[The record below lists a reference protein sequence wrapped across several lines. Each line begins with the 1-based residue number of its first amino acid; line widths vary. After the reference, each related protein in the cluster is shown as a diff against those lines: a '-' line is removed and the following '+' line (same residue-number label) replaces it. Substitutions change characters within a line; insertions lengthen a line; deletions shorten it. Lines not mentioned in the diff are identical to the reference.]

1 MPFDINLEQLPAGYA
16 FTSARSG
23 ECVGVRYRDFT
34 STEDGQQFI
43 QRVESSTYDFLQPS
57 LINPSQVD
65 HLLAVC
71 RNDRS
76 ATIYVNELEH
86 HALVRTARPVEVG
99 PVTKDDIAD
108 VERLELGV
116 HIPDDAGFLFLFSV
130 NWRKGLFFD
139 FGPILPDPQPRQY
152 DVAALLGQAYSH
164 VLFQERFSITDD
176 EWNALFAEQWFPFV
190 GLRNKTIDKLIS
202 YIRSGWKCDE
212 ILDEIVLEV
221 KSRVPKMLESWRN
234 HSSFLQHID
243 ILERAV
249 ERFLDNDTISCT
261 SLLFNRIEGI
271 LRTNHLS
278 ISTASMRK
286 QKNLVESAV
295 KAKIKNEK
303 CLLLPYRFNSY
314 LNNIYFADFKPDADA
329 QNIAISRNSVGHGV
343 ASVSEFNLKSSVI
356 GILIVHQ
363 LFYLLEND
371 NTDLTKLHP

>member
-16 FTSARSG
+16 ITSARSG
-23 ECVGVRYRDFT
+23 EFVKVRFRDFT

-57 LINPSQVD
+57 LVNPSQVD

-71 RNDRS
+71 RRDRR
-76 ATIYVNELEH
+76 ATVYVNELNYH
-86 HALVRTARPVEVG
+86 KVVRTARSVKAG

-108 VERLELGV
+108 VESLELGV
-116 HIPDDAGFLFLFSV
+116 HIPDDAGFLFLFSI

-139 FGPILPDPQPRQY
+139 YGPILPDPQLRQY

-176 EWNALFAEQWFPFV
+176 EWKALFAEQWFPFV
-190 GLRNKTIDKLIS
+190 GLRNQTIDKLIS

-221 KSRVPKMLESWRN
+221 KSRVPKMLESWRK
-234 HSSFLQHID
+234 HPSFLQHIE
-243 ILERAV
+243 ILERAI
-249 ERFLDNDTISCT
+249 ERFLDDDTISCT
-261 SLLFNRIEGI
+261 GLLYSRIEGI
-271 LRTNHLS
+271 LRTNHLFV
-278 ISTASMRK
+278 STASTRK
-286 QKNLVESAV
+286 QKNLVESAIA
-295 KAKIKNEK
+295 AKIENEK
-303 CLLLPYRFNSY
+303 CLLLPHRFASY
-314 LNNIYFADFKPDADA
+314 LNDIYFANFESVA
-329 QNIAISRNSVGHGV
+329 QDVPVSRNSVGHGV

-363 LFYLLEND
+363 LFYLLKSD
-371 NTDLTKLHP
+371 